1 VEAATTS
8 TLLDERKPM
17 TIATLNGRAR
27 ATGMVTTKEFVTP
40 ELALEWLARN
50 ENNRNLRKADV
61 EYLKECILAGEFKLT
76 HQGIA
81 FYQDDELADGQH
93 RLHAIM
99 EAGVGVWMYVTRGV
113 PREAA
118 GAIDRGIPRSNKDH
132 LHFSGVR
139 SDTRRVAACICMI
152 NQYRAERSEN
162 ATRWSKRRMRPDK
175 FAAFYA
181 AFSDAIEFAYESNK
195 QLHACVVAAIASAW
209 FTSNRD
215 RLAQFRSLLASGA
228 ATDAGDLAA
237 IKLRDFLLKKQYG
250 QGESARNDLFLKACS
265 ALRAFLDCRPLSKL
279 YATND
284 HAFPIPT
291 VR

>member
-1 VEAATTS
+1 
-8 TLLDERKPM
+8 M
-17 TIATLNGRAR
+17 TIAMLNGRTR

-40 ELALEWLARN
+40 EMALEWLVHN
-50 ENNRNLRKADV
+50 ENNRSLRKADV
-61 EYLKECILAGEFKLT
+61 EYLKECILAGQWHVT
-76 HQGIA
+76 HQGLA
-81 FYQDDELADGQH
+81 FWDDGELADGQH

-99 EAGVGVWMYVTRGV
+99 EAGVGVWVNVTRGMQ
-113 PREAA
+113 RAA
-118 GAIDRGIPRSNKDH
+118 EEAIDRGIPRSNKDH
-132 LHFSGVR
+132 LHFAGIK
-139 SDTRRVAACICMI
+139 SDTRRVAACVCMI
-152 NQYRAERSEN
+152 NQYRVERSEN
-162 ATRWSKRRMRPDK
+162 ATRWSKRRMRPDE
-175 FAAFYA
+175 FAQFYA
-181 AFSDAIEFAYESNK
+181 AFSEAIEFAYESNK

-209 FTSNRD
+209 FTANRD

-265 ALRAFLDCRPLSKL
+265 ALRAFLDSRPLRKL

-284 HAFPIPT
+284 HAFPLPT

>member
-1 VEAATTS
+1 
-8 TLLDERKPM
+8 M
-17 TIATLNGRAR
+17 TIAMLNGRTR

-40 ELALEWLARN
+40 EMALEWLAHN
-50 ENNRNLRKADV
+50 ENNRSLRKADV
-61 EYLKECILAGEFKLT
+61 EYLKECILAGQWHVT
-76 HQGIA
+76 HQGLA
-81 FYQDDELADGQH
+81 FWDDGELADGQH

-99 EAGVGVWMYVTRGV
+99 EAGVGVWVNVTRGMQ
-113 PREAA
+113 RAA
-118 GAIDRGIPRSNKDH
+118 EEAIDRGIPRSNKDH
-132 LHFSGVR
+132 LHFAGIK
-139 SDTRRVAACICMI
+139 SDTRRVAACVCMI
-152 NQYRAERSEN
+152 NQYRVERSEN
-162 ATRWSKRRMRPDK
+162 ATRWSKRRMRPDE
-175 FAAFYA
+175 FAQFYA
-181 AFSDAIEFAYESNK
+181 AFSEAIEFAYESNK

-209 FTSNRD
+209 FTANRD

-265 ALRAFLDCRPLSKL
+265 ALRAFLDGRPLSKL

-284 HAFPIPT
+284 HAFPLPT

>member
-1 VEAATTS
+1 
-8 TLLDERKPM
+8 M
-17 TIATLNGRAR
+17 TIAMMNGRTR

-40 ELALEWLARN
+40 EMALEWLAYN
-50 ENNRNLRKADV
+50 ENNRSLRKADV
-61 EYLKECILAGEFKLT
+61 EYLKECILAGQWHVT
-76 HQGIA
+76 HQGLA
-81 FYQDDELADGQH
+81 FWDDGELADGQH

-99 EAGVGVWMYVTRGV
+99 EAGVGVWVNVTRGMQ
-113 PREAA
+113 RTAA
-118 GAIDRGIPRSNKDH
+118 EAIDRGIPRSNKDH
-132 LHFSGVR
+132 LHFAGVK
-139 SDTRRVAACICMI
+139 SDTRRVAACVCMI
-152 NQYRAERSEN
+152 NQYRVERSEN
-162 ATRWSKRRMRPDK
+162 ATRWSKRRLRPDE
-175 FAAFYA
+175 FAQFYA
-181 AFSDAIEFAYESNK
+181 AFSEAIEFAYESNK

-209 FTSNRD
+209 FTANRD

-265 ALRAFLDCRPLSKL
+265 ALRAFLDNKPLRKL

-284 HAFPIPT
+284 HAFPLPT